1 MVKTKESW
9 GTRVGLVLAMA
20 GNAVGLGNFLRFP
33 AQAAQNGGGTF
44 LIPYLISFLLMGIP
58 LLWIEWSIGRHG
70 GKFGHHSA
78 PGMLDRLGNGKWLK
92 YVGVFGLF
100 TNVCVAAYYCYIESW
115 TLAYVFHS
123 LKGTFKTTPP
133 TEFFPSYLGVHAD
146 SAFALPLGAVIF
158 FIITLALNT
167 WILSRGIAKG
177 IEIAAKIGMPLLL
190 IFAAIL
196 AVRGLTLTTADPGV
210 TQSPFVG
217 LNFVWN
223 PNLSGLTNPST
234 WLAAAGQIFFTLSV
248 GMGSIHCYASYVKEK
263 QDIALNSSAAG
274 WMNEFVEVVLG
285 STLLIPIA
293 TAYLGLEAI
302 QSATAGGSGF
312 ALGFLTLPTLF
323 NNWGWFAPIAGAM
336 WFGLLFFAGITSSL
350 AMGQPI
356 LAFLEDEYGFSRK
369 KAAATFGMVIF
380 ALGFFCV
387 WLYPGGAFDEFDFW
401 TGTFALVVFA
411 LGEAFI
417 FSWVFGIEKGWEELN
432 RGADIKIP
440 HFFKYVI
447 KYITPAFILVIFVG
461 AMIKPDTG
469 DWGVALTGLL
479 SGQGWSLAPDS
490 VIGKVFHVGVEDYR
504 WMLDGK
510 PTRAMVED
518 VTRILLSLVFATCA
532 FLVWK
537 AWRLKGEKES

>member
-1 MVKTKESW
+1 MLTTKESW
-9 GTRVGLVLAMA
+9 GTRIGLVLAMA

-33 AQAAQNGGGTF
+33 AQAAQNGGGAF
-44 LIPYLISFLLMGIP
+44 MIPYLISFLLMGIP
-58 LLWIEWSIGRHG
+58 LLWVEWSIGRHG

-78 PGMLDRLGNGKWLK
+78 PGMLDKLGNKKWLK

-100 TNVCVAAYYCYIESW
+100 TNICVAAYYCYIESW
-115 TLAYVFHS
+115 TLAYVYHS
-123 LKGTFKTTPP
+123 LKGTFATTPP
-133 TEFFPSYLGVHAD
+133 TEFFPNYLGVHAD
-146 SAFALPLGAVIF
+146 SAFALPVGALF
-158 FIITLALNT
+158 FFAITLALNT
-167 WILSRGIAKG
+167 WILSRGIKKG
-177 IEIAAKIGMPLLL
+177 IEMAAKVGMPLLL
-190 IFAAIL
+190 LFAAVL

-223 PNLSGLTNPST
+223 PDLSGLTNPST

-248 GMGSIHCYASYVKEK
+248 GMGSIHCYASYLKEK

-274 WMNEFVEVVLG
+274 WLNEFVEVVLG

-323 NNWGWFAPIAGAM
+323 NNWGWFAPVAGAM

-356 LAFLEDEYGFSRK
+356 LAFLEDEFGFSRK
-369 KAAATFGMVIF
+369 KAAVTFGMVIF

-411 LGEAFI
+411 LGEAII
-417 FSWVFGIEKGWEELN
+417 FSWVFGIDKGWEELN

-440 HFFKYVI
+440 YFFRYIIKYV
-447 KYITPAFILVIFVG
+447 TPAFILVIFVG
-461 AMIKPDTG
+461 AMIKPATP
-469 DWGVALTGLL
+469 DWGAAISGLV

-490 VIGKVFHVGVEDYR
+490 VIGKVLHVGVEDYK
-504 WMLDGK
+504 WFDAGK
-510 PTRAMVED
+510 PTRAMIED
-518 VTRILLSLVFATCA
+518 ITRILLSLVFVTCG
-532 FLVWK
+532 FLIWK
-537 AWRLKGEKES
+537 AWKMKESKQS